1 MRQSPLRQ
9 FPSRVRRPK
18 RREALAVLC
27 ALLCLAGWD
36 PGWKGTREQL
46 QALVVVDVSQSM
58 NAADLHVGYDPTP
71 VSRLAR
77 SRALLQQALRRLPCG
92 SRIGL
97 GVFSEYRSLVLLT
110 PVEVCEHYGELRS
123 ILAALNSHMA
133 WNGDSEVAKGLYG
146 ALATAR
152 SLPGRPTVVFLTDG
166 HETPPVDPRH
176 RPKPSLEPGEVAG
189 LIVGVGGRELVPI
202 PQHDR
207 QGRLLGTWG
216 AADVRQQVRRV
227 VNPNDPGRADEGVQ
241 PSMPEATPGR
251 EHLSS
256 LREGYLQDLAAQ
268 TGLAYHR
275 LSDADALLTA
285 LRDDRLAQP
294 VPTRISLRQ
303 PAMLLALLLWL
314 AIGSNALPQLRWRRP
329 ERRFGGEP

>member
-1 MRQSPLRQ
+1 
-9 FPSRVRRPK
+9 
-18 RREALAVLC
+18 
-27 ALLCLAGWD
+27 
-36 PGWKGTREQL
+36 
-46 QALVVVDVSQSM
+46 
-58 NAADLHVGYDPTP
+58 
-71 VSRLAR
+71 
-77 SRALLQQALRRLPCG
+77 
-92 SRIGL
+92 
-97 GVFSEYRSLVLLT
+97 
-110 PVEVCEHYGELRS
+110 
-123 ILAALNSHMA
+123 
-133 WNGDSEVAKGLYG
+133 
-146 ALATAR
+146 
-152 SLPGRPTVVFLTDG
+152 
-166 HETPPVDPRH
+166 
-176 RPKPSLEPGEVAG
+176 
-189 LIVGVGGRELVPI
+189 
-202 PQHDR
+202 
-207 QGRLLGTWG
+207 
-216 AADVRQQVRRV
+216 VRQQVRRV